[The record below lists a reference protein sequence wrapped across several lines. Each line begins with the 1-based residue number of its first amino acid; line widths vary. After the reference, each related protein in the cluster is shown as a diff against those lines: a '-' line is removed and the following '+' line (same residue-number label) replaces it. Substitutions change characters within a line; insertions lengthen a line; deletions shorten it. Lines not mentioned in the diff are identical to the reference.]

1 MIINPMN
8 ISTGKFHAKVNHYS
22 VLGLEEG
29 DVRTVLITREML
41 L

>member
-1 MIINPMN
+1 MN
-8 ISTGKFHAKVNHYS
+8 ISMGKFYAKVNHYS
-22 VLGLEEG
+22 VLGLIEG